1 LKANEAGTIGAGS
14 ATAIAGQSSL
24 MEISPSSRCK
34 IIVYFALLNL
44 AMGLGSPLIGLA
56 AIPIY
61 YYLKDK
67 LTLSP
72 VELAMFVSIAGAPT

>member
-1 LKANEAGTIGAGS
+1 
-14 ATAIAGQSSL
+14 
-24 MEISPSSRCK
+24 
-34 IIVYFALLNL
+34 
-44 AMGLGSPLIGLA
+44 MGLGSPLIGLA